1 MPNKKSSKKDLLVT
15 ERNRTRNASV
25 KSRLK
30 TLRSK
35 ALSIIATDAAT
46 SQSAVQDALTA
57 FDSAATKGIIHKNT
71 AARRKSRLVKQLD
84 AAHGLNRHP
93 CHARLPIAG

>member
-15 ERNRTRNASV
+15 ERNRMRNASV

-30 TLRSK
+30 TLRHK
-35 ALSIIATDAAT
+35 AQSAITTDAT
-46 SQSAVQDALTA
+46 VSKTAVQDALTA

-71 AARRKSRLVKQLD
+71 AARRKSRLVKQLN
-84 AAHGLNRHP
+84 AASQ
-93 CHARLPIAG
+93 A